1 MAGHNKW
8 SKVKRGKAITDGRRS
23 KVFSSLSRDL
33 TLAAKAGGGD
43 PDGNARLRTLIL
55 KAREANMPADNV
67 DRAIKK
73 GTGELPGIVYEEI
86 TYEGYGP
93 GGVAFIVQATT
104 DNKTRAAKDIRAAF
118 ARFDGNLASTGAVS
132 FQFLHAGQFL
142 VARDKI
148 AEDALMEIALEA
160 GADDIL
166 TSDQGYEIRCGV
178 HAFDKVA
185 HALELKGLKPDSS
198 EIAYIPL
205 TTVPVTDLA
214 LAKSLAK
221 LHETLD
227 DMDDVQ
233 HVFSNEE
240 MDDALSAAAQA

>member
-67 DRAIKK
+67 DRAIQK

-118 ARFDGNLASTGAVS
+118 ARYDGNLASTGAVS

-142 VARDKI
+142 VAKEKI
-148 AEDALMEIALEA
+148 AEDALLEIALEA
-160 GADDIL
+160 GADDLL

-178 HAFDKVA
+178 HAFD
-185 HALELKGLKPDSS
+185 
-198 EIAYIPL
+198 
-205 TTVPVTDLA
+205 
-214 LAKSLAK
+214 
-221 LHETLD
+221 
-227 DMDDVQ
+227 
-233 HVFSNEE
+233 
-240 MDDALSAAAQA
+240 